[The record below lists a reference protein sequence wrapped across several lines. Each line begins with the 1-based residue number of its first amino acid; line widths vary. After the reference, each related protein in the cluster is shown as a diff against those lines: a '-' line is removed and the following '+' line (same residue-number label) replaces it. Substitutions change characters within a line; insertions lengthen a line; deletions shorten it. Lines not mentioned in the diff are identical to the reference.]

1 MSKEKKI
8 CSKGLWNDSVPGIL
22 FDENGVSNYADIF
35 QQMLND
41 YPRGEKGK
49 NDWSKIKDKIKSKGK
64 SKKYDCIIGV
74 SGGTDS
80 SYLLHLAHENGLR
93 PLAIFLDNG
102 WSSNI
107 SLMNIEKMTKAL
119 NIDLYTHV
127 IDYNE
132 VKSVLRSY
140 IKAGLPWAD
149 CPTDIAIRA
158 ILFKLANKF
167 NVKFILTGHDF
178 RSEGFQPTE
187 WTYSDEKQLKYLNK
201 KFGNCKLK
209 TFPLLSLTSFIYFTL
224 FKKIQY
230 LKPFFYLEYSKN
242 NAKEFLKEKYK
253 WEDYGGHHYENIYTK
268 FIITYWLYLKFGI
281 DKRIITY
288 SAQVLSGEIDK
299 KWAIDELK
307 KAPFSKDTIENDT
320 EYVTKKLDF
329 TKDEFDLIFKGK
341 NHYFFDYPSYYNLL
355 KVAKNSMF
363 YFLKFLL
370 PNKPLFMYQYKS
382 RENKTK

>member
-1 MSKEKKI
+1 MSKEKI
-8 CSKGLWNDSVPGIL
+8 TCSKGLWNDSVPGIS
-22 FDENGVSNYADIF
+22 FDENGISNYADIF
-35 QQMLND
+35 QQMLSD

-49 NDWSKIKDKIKSKGK
+49 SDWNKITSKIKSEGET
-64 SKKYDCIIGV
+64 KKYDCIIGV

-93 PLAIFLDNG
+93 PLAVFLDNG

-107 SLMNIEKMTKAL
+107 SLMNIEKMTRTL

-127 IDYNE
+127 IDYTE

-140 IKAGLPWAD
+140 LKAGLPWAD

-158 ILFKLANKF
+158 ILFKMANKF
-167 NVKFILTGHDF
+167 NVKFVLTGHDF

-187 WTYSDEKQLKYLNK
+187 WTYSDEKQLNYLNK
-201 KFGNCKLK
+201 KFGSCKLK
-209 TFPLLSLTSFIYFTL
+209 TFPLLSLSSFVYFTL

-230 LKPFFYLEYSKN
+230 LKPFFYLEYSKK
-242 NAKEFLKEKYK
+242 NAKELLKEQYN

-268 FIITYWLYLKFGI
+268 FVITYWLYFKFGI

-288 SAQVLSGEIDK
+288 SAQSLSGEIDRG
-299 KWAIDELK
+299 WAIEQLNK
-307 KAPFSKDTIENDT
+307 LPYSNDTIEQDI
-320 EYVTKKLDF
+320 EYVIKKLDF
-329 TKDEFDLIFKGK
+329 TKNEFDSILKGK
-341 NHYFFDYPSYYNLL
+341 KTYFYDYPSYYNLL

-363 YFLKFLL
+363 YLLKFLL

-382 RENKTK
+382 RENKLK